1 VERATLEAFRAGDP
15 GAVRAVYERYGRLVF
30 AVTLRAL
37 GDRQLAEEAT
47 QQTFVQAWRAAHSY
61 DAERDLAPWLA
72 TIARRAAIDVHR
84 REPSRATSLDDPDAA
99 VEYSRAESWRSHLG
113 GFDNA
118 YEAWTVR
125 EAVDA
130 LPIEEREV
138 VRLQHLEGFTHAEI
152 AKHLEIPLG
161 TVKSR
166 SNRAHKRLAGT
177 LGYLREVT
185 Q

>member
-15 GAVRAVYERYGRLVF
+15 SAVRAVYDRYGGLVF
-30 AVTLRAL
+30 AVTLRVL
-37 GDRQLAEEAT
+37 GDRMLAEEAT

-61 DAERDLAPWLA
+61 DADRDLAPWLA

-84 REPSRATSLDDPDAA
+84 REPDRSYTSLDDPDSSA
-99 VEYSRAESWRSHLG
+99 ELGRADLWRSNLG
-113 GFDNA
+113 GFENA

-125 EAVDA
+125 EAVEA
-130 LPIEEREV
+130 LPQEERDV

-152 AKHLEIPLG
+152 AKALEIPLG

-166 SNRAHKRLAGT
+166 SNRAHKRLAGA
-177 LGYLREVT
+177 LGYLREVE
-185 Q
+185 

>member
-1 VERATLEAFRAGDP
+1 MEAFRAGDP
-15 GAVRAVYERYGRLVF
+15 AAVRAVYERYGRLVF
-30 AVTLRAL
+30 AVTLRVL

-61 DAERDLAPWLA
+61 DTDRDLAPWLA

-84 REPSRATSLDDPDAA
+84 REPDRSPSLDDPHT
-99 VEYSRAESWRSHLG
+99 RADTWRSTLG
-113 GFDNA
+113 GLDNA
-118 YEAWTVR
+118 YETWTVR

-130 LPIEEREV
+130 LPREEREV

-166 SNRAHKRLAGT
+166 SSRAHKRLAGA
-177 LGYLREVT
+177 LGYLREADS
-185 Q
+185 